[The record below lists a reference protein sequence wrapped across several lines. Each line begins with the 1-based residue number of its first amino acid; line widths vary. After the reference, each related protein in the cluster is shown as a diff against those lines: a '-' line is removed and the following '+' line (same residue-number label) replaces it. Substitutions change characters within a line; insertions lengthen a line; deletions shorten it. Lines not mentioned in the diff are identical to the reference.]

1 MKLFS
6 DTIHRDQWQRFLKR
20 YPVHLYKKG
29 EIIIME
35 DEVPTCARIIKSGI
49 IKTYNINS
57 HGEEHPVSYDS
68 NGVTFPISW
77 VLDATNKTE
86 YFYEAFT
93 HCEIFEVPKR
103 DYLFYI
109 KLHPKIGCE
118 MYLTLAKRLTSLQDR
133 IYALEQSKASEKIIL
148 TLLHLGERFALPASN
163 KSKLT
168 IIHLPITQ
176 QELANYIGITR
187 ETTSTEL
194 KKLERMKVIKHKNKQ
209 YEINV
214 EKLRSLLES

>member
-1 MKLFS
+1 
-6 DTIHRDQWQRFLKR
+6 
-20 YPVHLYKKG
+20 
-29 EIIIME
+29 ME

-77 VLDATNKTE
+77 VL
-86 YFYEAFT
+86 
-93 HCEIFEVPKR
+93 
-103 DYLFYI
+103 
-109 KLHPKIGCE
+109 
-118 MYLTLAKRLTSLQDR
+118 DR

-209 YEINV
+209 YEINI
-214 EKLRSLLES
+214 EKLRSLLEL